1 MEGSPVTMTTEPS
14 ASTTAGWAAELFGV
28 IYEPGDIVEIRPLI
42 PGEEEMRAG
51 RRWPQADGISSA
63 AITAW
68 MQAANDD
75 GHCIYFGAN
84 PRSRSGGKAEDVLL
98 ARCLFADFDGGV
110 EVEDALARIELAG
123 KPWPSAVV
131 HSGNGVHLWWRLT
144 EPITD
149 MEAWTRCQK
158 KLAGDIG
165 SDPVVSD
172 APRLMRVPGYVNTKY
187 EHKPTCRLDETSGEV
202 FDVRDILP
210 GGIPPKPLEFR
221 TDSEPVEP
229 GSMSRQTRRFLD
241 EGYVFAK
248 GGRRCTAFT
257 AACDLKAR
265 GWKLAD
271 AQCEI
276 MKAVPKLGL
285 APKEA
290 ADIPRQIASAF
301 SRDRTPIADRT
312 VFTAGAVVA
321 TATAPSAAGG
331 AANVADRTTWNDTG
345 LGLRVIEESAGRI
358 RWVVDRGIWVRW
370 NGKHWEDDHH
380 ASEAQRIAKV
390 VGGKLWDEL
399 HQAGPSAPMP
409 LVRFVM
415 NVKNRRSIDA
425 AIAMAKSETGAE
437 VRSAEFDTNPDVLN
451 VANGILDLRTREL
464 RPHDPAAMLTKLAG
478 VNYEPGATCPKWL
491 AFIDAVTCGD
501 KALAG
506 FLQRSFGLALSADQS
521 EQRLWIHHGEGS
533 NGKGTALAVLHRVF
547 GTYAGPAPVEILL
560 ARRQDGDREIG
571 VAKLAG
577 KRLAFAQEADDGVR
591 LSEATVK
598 ALTGSD
604 PLTGRFLYQNNFEVM
619 PTWHL
624 HLAVNDRPSIRG
636 TDHGIWRR
644 VTLVPWSHTF
654 TDAEKRP
661 RATVEAELLAEGP
674 GILNWLLDGYES
686 WRADG
691 LRPPAAVD
699 AATSEYR
706 SESDSVRAWIAD
718 ACTVEAAAETPA
730 TDLFVNYRDWC
741 RRAGDRGV
749 SQTKFGRTLDA
760 LGHGKELPRSGQY
773 RDRTVRMGL
782 RIVHRHEDVDA
793 EPAYSSPMDARF

>member
-1 MEGSPVTMTTEPS
+1 MTTTTEPQ
-14 ASTTAGWAAELFGV
+14 APATAGWAAELFGV
-28 IYEPGDIVEIRPLI
+28 IHDPDDIVEIRPLK
-42 PGEEEMRAG
+42 PGSDEMRAG
-51 RRWPQADGISSA
+51 RRWSQADGISGL

-84 PRSRSGGKAEDVLL
+84 PRSRSGGGKAEDVLL

-123 KPWPSAVV
+123 KPWPSAIV

-187 EHKPTCRLDETSGEV
+187 EHKPTCRLVETSAEL
-202 FDVRDILP
+202 FDAADILP
-210 GGIPPKPLEFR
+210 GGIPPAPLEFR
-221 TDSEPVEP
+221 TDSEPVAP

-241 EGYVFAK
+241 EGYVFAR

-290 ADIPRQIASAF
+290 TDIPRQIASAF
-301 SRDRTPIADRT
+301 SRSRTPIADRG
-312 VFTAGAVVA
+312 VIAGVAVIA
-321 TATAPSAAGG
+321 KDSQPGALDG
-331 AANVADRTTWNDTG
+331 AANVGSPRTWNDTG
-345 LGLRVIEESAGRI
+345 MGLRIVRESRGTI
-358 RWVVDRGIWVRW
+358 RYVVDRGIWVRW
-370 NGKHWEDDHH
+370 TGKHWEDD
-380 ASEAQRIAKV
+380 AAAAEAQRVAKA
-390 VGGKLWDEL
+390 VGAKLWDEM
-399 HQAGPSAPMP
+399 HAAGPTIP
-409 LVRFVM
+409 LPGVRFVM
-415 NVKNRRSIDA
+415 NAANRRAIDA
-425 AIAMAKSETGAE
+425 AIALARSEPPVE
-437 VRSAEFDTNPDVLN
+437 VRSAAFDADADAMN
-451 VANGILDLRTREL
+451 VANGILNLRTREL
-464 RPHDPAAMLTKLAG
+464 RPHDPGAMLTKLAG
-478 VNYEPGATCPKWL
+478 VNYETGPTCPKWI

-501 KALAG
+501 TALAG

-654 TDAEKRP
+654 TEAEKRP
-661 RATVEAELLAEGP
+661 RGTVEAELLAEGP

-782 RIVHRHEDVDA
+782 RIVHRHDEVDA
-793 EPAYSSPMDARF
+793 DPAYSSPIHARF